1 MLCCPNATN
10 QPPDGLTGLGLGLQ
24 NLVSVLPAIDEW
36 VVRTLGDGVGC
47 GRGADAHRA
56 GSESRPRLVERK
68 ARGAKPEGYLSPEA
82 QKSLLM
88 PSVPNERQA
97 MSDQERN
104 ALAERLGNYVRR
116 RS

>member
-1 MLCCPNATN
+1 MNGSFELLATALAVVEG
-10 QPPDGLTGLGLGLQ
+10 PMLTGP
-24 NLVSVLPAIDEW
+24 VLSP
-36 VVRTLGDGVGC
+36 
-47 GRGADAHRA
+47 
-56 GSESRPRLVERK
+56 RPRLVERK